1 MDTMLGEEEVG
12 QSGQAAV
19 SRSGRR
25 ERDVGRRFAATFRC
39 GGPAGLLA
47 RFAGKCSP
55 HFLSFAPCGFESLS
69 LLVETGFGPL
79 IIALP

>member
-25 ERDVGRRFAATFRC
+25 ERDVGRRFAATSRC

-47 RFAGKCSP
+47 RFAGKCST

-69 LLVETGFGPL
+69 LLVETSLGPL
-79 IIALP
+79 IISLS